1 MRFFDREKELNYL
14 KTYCQLEPNSIL
26 FVYGP
31 KSSGKT
37 RVMLK
42 VIEEL
47 NKKDDIVFFYYD
59 LRRYATPTKEE
70 FLKIFFEKGDKKYL
84 LNKFEIDLKIFKFGI
99 EENFDFNNLSLN
111 DVFDKIYE
119 SIEAVIKEGK
129 KPVLIIDELQ
139 KLKNIYFNTE
149 NQRFSASPLLRFG
162 DGGKSLLNELFNLF
176 VHLTK
181 VRHLCHVICL
191 TSDTLFIEEIYKNS
205 TLENAAKYYLIDWLN
220 KKNIKKILKEEGFS
234 EEEINYA
241 SKFISLPYEIVDLI
255 ENKKLGLSVEETI
268 NQWINIDVDKIKYL
282 IDTSDLNEEEIYS
295 VLSKFKDKIKIN
307 YKTDVKKDE
316 MKYIKFLIENEIL
329 FYDVINGIIKPT
341 SIKKWY
347 AIKEILKK

>member
-37 RVMLK
+37 TVMLR

-47 NKKDDIVFFYYD
+47 SKRNNLVFFYYD

-70 FLKIFFEKGDKKYL
+70 FLKIFFEKSDKKYV
-84 LNKFEIDLKIFKFGI
+84 LNRFEINLKIFKFGV
-99 EENFDFNNLSLN
+99 EEKFNFDESSLN

-119 SIEAVIKEGK
+119 GIEAVIKDGK
-129 KPVLIIDELQ
+129 KPILIIDELQ
-139 KLKNIYFNTE
+139 KLKNIYFN
-149 NQRFSASPLLRFG
+149 G
-162 DGGKSLLNELFNLF
+162 DGKGDKSLLNELFNLF

-191 TSDTLFIEEIYKNS
+191 TSDTLFIEEIYQNS
-205 TLENAAKYYLIDWLN
+205 TLENTSKYYLIDWLRKGSIRN
-220 KKNIKKILKEEGFS
+220 ILKEEGFS
-234 EEEINYA
+234 EEEINYCLNYL
-241 SKFISLPYEIVDLI
+241 SLPYEIVDLI

-268 NQWINIDVDKIKYL
+268 KQWINIEKDRLIYL
-282 IDTSDLNEEEIYS
+282 LKSNKERKENLLK
-295 VLSKFKDKIKIN
+295 VLGRFKDKIKIN
-307 YKTDVKKDE
+307 INDFEDEIFEDV
-316 MKYIKFLIENEIL
+316 KFLIKNEIL
-329 FYDVINGIIKPT
+329 FYDVVNGIIKPT
-341 SIKKWY
+341 SVKKWY
-347 AIKEILKK
+347 AIREVI

>member
-119 SIEAVIKEGK
+119 SIEAVIKESK

-139 KLKNIYFNTE
+139 KLKNIYFN
-149 NQRFSASPLLRFG
+149 
-162 DGGKSLLNELFNLF
+162 GGKSLLNELFNLF

-191 TSDTLFIEEIYKNS
+191 TSDTLFIEEIYRNS

-234 EEEINYA
+234 EDETKYA

-268 NQWINIDVDKIKYL
+268 NQWINIDADKIKYL

-307 YKTDVKKDE
+307 YKTDVKKE
-316 MKYIKFLIENEIL
+316 ETKYIKFLIENEIL

-347 AIKEILKK
+347 AIKEILEK